1 MAAEEDEA
9 VGTPPQL
16 AAKRQR
22 IPLSISDSE
31 DEEPLSIDNS
41 EDEDQDEDWHSAHA
55 SPYTSSAQAPAGRS
69 PEKAMA
75 NRLSAK
81 APANRLPAKAKASK
95 RPAKAA
101 HGTVPDNDVACDA
114 CGSPEQGYSMLL
126 CDGCD
131 AGWHMGCLKVGC
143 QPCTTFQTQFR
154 RHSLLNLDS

>member
-1 MAAEEDEA
+1 MAELWACAAAEENEA
-9 VGTPPQL
+9 VGTPLQL
-16 AAKRQR
+16 AAKRPR
-22 IPLSISDSE
+22 IPLSISD
-31 DEEPLSIDNS
+31 S

-81 APANRLPAKAKASK
+81 APAKRLPAKAKASK
-95 RPAKAA
+95 RPGKAA

-143 QPCTTFQTQFR
+143 QPCTTPKASFR
-154 RHSLLNLDS
+154 RRPLLNLDS